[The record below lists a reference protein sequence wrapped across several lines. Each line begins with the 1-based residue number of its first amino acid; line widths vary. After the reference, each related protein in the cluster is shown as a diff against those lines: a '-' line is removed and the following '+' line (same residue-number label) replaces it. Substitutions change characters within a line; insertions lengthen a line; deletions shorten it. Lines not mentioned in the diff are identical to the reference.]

1 MELIMSQSVLP
12 DSYEGIHERA
22 RTLLQSGDVEGAIVL
37 YRRLTDKLNRLTD
50 RILDRRPQLRDLHR
64 QTRLELTS
72 LLASEGRYA
81 EAMEVERVLLK
92 THPGE
97 ADTWRRDLASLR
109 IAKGEVEAGLAE
121 LRALAEKAPGEP
133 ERWLV
138 LGVESRLAARLR
150 DSQDA
155 LERALQECQEDDT
168 TNLVNTHFQRFLLF
182 KEMRQVDDALA
193 AWDEAISRNPEV
205 VSTVREVYTM
215 LTDEGRYKEALLY
228 VARDP
233 NLFQSG
239 LQLGLLASLTGKPG
253 KAKQEWREVAEL
265 DPGMFEYGH
274 DAWVEAVLRLGDPDP
289 ALEWLQESLPEHG
302 TPRLIVLSGIGWAMR
317 QDIELATALF
327 QQAISMLR
335 RQRNPKQKLDRA
347 DWQLLDSLVAD
358 DETKAPLKSY
368 FAVVETLWG

>member
-1 MELIMSQSVLP
+1 MSQSVLP

-22 RTLLQSGDVEGAIVL
+22 RTLLQSGDVEGSIVL

-72 LLASEGRYA
+72 LLAGEGRYA

-92 THPGE
+92 THPDE
-97 ADTWRRDLASLR
+97 ADTWRRDLAILR
-109 IAKGEVEAGLAE
+109 VAKGEVEVGLAE
-121 LRALAEKAPGEP
+121 LRALAEEAQGEP

-138 LGVESRLAARLR
+138 LGVESRLAGQLR
-150 DSQDA
+150 DSQNA
-155 LERALQECQEDDT
+155 LDRALKECQEDDN

-215 LTDEGRYKEALLY
+215 LTDAGRYKEALLY

-233 NLFQSG
+233 NLLQAG
-239 LQLGLLASLTGKPG
+239 LQTGLLASLTGKSIE
-253 KAKQEWREVAEL
+253 AKQEWRGVAKL
-265 DPGMFEYGH
+265 DPGEFEYGH

-289 ALEWLQESLPEHG
+289 ALEWLQESLPEYG

-327 QQAISMLR
+327 QQAINMLR
-335 RQRNPKQKLDRA
+335 RQRPPKQKLDRA
-347 DWQLLDSLVAD
+347 DWQLLDSLVTD

>member
-1 MELIMSQSVLP
+1 MELTMSQSVLP

-22 RTLLQSGDVEGAIVL
+22 RTLLQSGDVEGSIVL

-92 THPGE
+92 THPDE
-97 ADTWRRDLASLR
+97 ADTWRRDLAILR

-121 LRALAEKAPGEP
+121 LRALAEEAPGEP

-138 LGVESRLAARLR
+138 LGVESRLAGQLR
-150 DSQDA
+150 DSQNALDRA
-155 LERALQECQEDDT
+155 LEECQEDDN

-193 AWDEAISRNPEV
+193 AWNEAISRNPEV

-253 KAKQEWREVAEL
+253 KAKQEWREVADL
-265 DPGMFEYGH
+265 DPSLFEYGH

-327 QQAISMLR
+327 QQAINVLR

>member
-1 MELIMSQSVLP
+1 MSQSVLP

-327 QQAISMLR
+327 QQAINMLR